1 MRILLRFFSDKSGTT
16 AVEYGLIIGII
27 GSALVAG
34 AGLYGTNLGNMFGF
48 LSNKVQVQGQVQ

>member
-1 MRILLRFFSDKSGTT
+1 MRLLRKLLCDDSGTT

-34 AGLYGTNLGNMFGF
+34 AGLYGNNLGNMFNY
-48 LSNKVQVQGQVQ
+48 LSNKVNIQ